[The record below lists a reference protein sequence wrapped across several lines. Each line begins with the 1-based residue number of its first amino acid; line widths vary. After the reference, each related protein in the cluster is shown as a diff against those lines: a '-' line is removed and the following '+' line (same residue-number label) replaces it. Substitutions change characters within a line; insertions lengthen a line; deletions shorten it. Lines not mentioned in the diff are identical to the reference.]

1 MGISDTDSSKNDMPI
16 KKKFNIFKFLFV
28 PVQITTHKISGNFQS
43 NAELFLKVL
52 IISRIVSKIKKQIK
66 ATFVLLGDT
75 NKIFLTLNL

>member
-52 IISRIVSKIKKQIK
+52 IMISEMSFFKKVAHK
-66 ATFVLLGDT
+66 
-75 NKIFLTLNL
+75 NLDFEQHI